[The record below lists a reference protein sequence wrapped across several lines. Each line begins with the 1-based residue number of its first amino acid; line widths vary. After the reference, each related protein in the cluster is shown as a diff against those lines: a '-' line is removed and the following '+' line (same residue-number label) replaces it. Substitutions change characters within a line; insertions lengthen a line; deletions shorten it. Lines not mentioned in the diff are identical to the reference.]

1 MKRRVLIAC
10 VSLVLGAAVLPA
22 GAELVATPLQ
32 GDSRL
37 VQFEYDPDNTY
48 LILARPKSVTHL
60 EFGSDERIATVA
72 GGDTKNWELTPT
84 ANRHH
89 LFIKPVYDSIET
101 SMTVITDKRSYQFVL
116 RSTGAGSKWYQRVT
130 WRYGQTMLLDLR
142 AEEERTKEAV
152 KVEKAA
158 EKSREVQTL
167 ATNVRPE
174 NLRFGYVVTGDS
186 AFRPVSIFD
195 DGKMTWIRM
204 PSNLNELPALFAASE
219 GEELAVV
226 NYVIKGDYMLAQRLM
241 DTGILKLGKQEVRF
255 GLPKPGR
262 GMFSFGG
269 AN

>member
-1 MKRRVLIAC
+1 MKIQGLTAC
-10 VSLVLGAAVLPA
+10 VALVLGAVVLPA

-32 GDSRL
+32 GDARL

-48 LILARPKSVTHL
+48 LILARPKSVTHM

-130 WRYGQTMLLDLR
+130 WRNGKTMLLDLR
-142 AEEERTKEAV
+142 AEEERAKEAV

-158 EKSREVQTL
+158 EKNREEQTL
-167 ATNVRPE
+167 ATNVRGLGMSSAVRPHSA
-174 NLRFGYVVTGDS
+174 RFRSLTTE
-186 AFRPVSIFD
+186 
-195 DGKMTWIRM
+195 K
-204 PSNLNELPALFAASE
+204 
-219 GEELAVV
+219 
-226 NYVIKGDYMLAQRLM
+226 
-241 DTGILKLGKQEVRF
+241 
-255 GLPKPGR
+255 
-262 GMFSFGG
+262 
-269 AN
+269 